1 MPPGGIDKDTG
12 EEPPPTETGKDKGE
26 KPRAAEADKD
36 KGEKTPLTETDK
48 YKSGE
53 SRTIEPDGSGSPRA
67 YDEVQVVGKKPE
79 VETETLEMDEFFGAR
94 VVNLGLAAETLP
106 GVSAVRRAQNAAE
119 PVIRGLGW
127 ERVQTQVNGLPL
139 YGACPARM
147 DPPAT
152 VVSRVAVR
160 EATVVKGLASVT
172 RGPMGTGG
180 QLAMSTDYQREEST
194 GRELHPWVEAGYDAA
209 RDGYQAATGLEGG
222 SGGLDFSVGIETM
235 RHDDFNSADGTVVP
249 AGQNGSGA
257 YLSLGH
263 RIDPSWRWRVG
274 FVGED
279 GDDIDYP
286 SLPMDTDES
295 RNRIVDG
302 GFSFQPES
310 PGGTLSSVAVRV
322 GYADVSHV
330 MSNRRKPNR
339 PMMEAETVSQA
350 NTASVGLNTTW
361 IFSSLSTLDAG
372 VDITDLGRDALRE
385 RRMTSSGMTSRDHLW
400 PDVSQADLGLF
411 AEYDRALSGAV
422 RLRLGG
428 RYDLVSSAAAAADD
442 PGLGGSTIRE
452 NYVRYYGP
460 EAAVTDRDESL
471 ASGNVLAVWSITQR
485 SSIHGGFGLAS
496 RVAGM
501 TERYFSFAPAPNGFV
516 VGNPSLRPEKK
527 REVAVGG
534 DFSGEHAQ
542 VGMSVYY
549 SDFDD
554 YINSM
559 ILEERDV
566 NGDGTL
572 DLVRGFDNVA
582 ATLYGGEAW
591 ALFRAG
597 RRWSFPVSLAY
608 VHGDNDTAG
617 TPLPEIPPLEAR
629 LAARWLLLGQRP
641 GWLELE
647 GRFVARQ
654 DRIDPA
660 FGENPT
666 PGFAV
671 WALRA
676 RVQVIPS
683 LEFRAGIENLFDR
696 QYHEHLT
703 REAFFPA
710 GGLAA
715 GDEIPQPGRA
725 FVVAARYRY

>member
-1 MPPGGIDKDTG
+1 
-12 EEPPPTETGKDKGE
+12 
-26 KPRAAEADKD
+26 
-36 KGEKTPLTETDK
+36 
-48 YKSGE
+48 
-53 SRTIEPDGSGSPRA
+53 
-67 YDEVQVVGKKPE
+67 
-79 VETETLEMDEFFGAR
+79 
-94 VVNLGLAAETLP
+94 
-106 GVSAVRRAQNAAE
+106 
-119 PVIRGLGW
+119 
-127 ERVQTQVNGLPL
+127 
-139 YGACPARM
+139 M

-160 EATVVKGLASVT
+160 DATVVKGLASVT

-180 QLAMSTDYQREEST
+180 QLVMSTDYRREETT
-194 GRELHPWVEAGYDAA
+194 GREFYPWVEAGYDDA
-209 RDGYQAATGLEGG
+209 RNGYQAAAGLEGG
-222 SGGLDFSVGIETM
+222 SGALEFSVGIETM
-235 RHDDFNSADGTVVP
+235 RHDDFSSADGTVVP
-249 AGQNGSGA
+249 AGQSGSGA

-263 RIDPSWRWRVG
+263 RIDPSWRWRAGIVA
-274 FVGED
+274 ED
-279 GDDIDYP
+279 GKDIDYP
-286 SLPMDTDES
+286 TLPMDTDETK
-295 RNRIVDG
+295 NRIVDG
-302 GFSFQPES
+302 GFSFQSGS
-310 PGGTLSSVAVRV
+310 PGGVLSEVAVRV
-322 GYADVSHV
+322 GYSDTSHV

-339 PMMEAETVSQA
+339 PMTEAETNSRA
-350 NTASVGLNTTW
+350 ETASAGLNTTW
-361 IFSSLSTLDAG
+361 VLSSLSALDVG
-372 VDITDLGRDALRE
+372 LDITGLRRDALRE

-400 PDVSQADLGLF
+400 PDVSQGDLGLF

-442 PGLGGSTIRE
+442 PGLGGATIRE
-452 NYVRYYGP
+452 NYVRYYGS
-460 EAAVTDRDESL
+460 EAAITDRNESL
-471 ASGNVLAVWSITQR
+471 ASGNVVAVWSVTRR
-485 SSIHGGFGLAS
+485 SSIHGGLGLAS
-496 RVAGM
+496 RAAGM

-527 REVAVGG
+527 REIAIGG
-534 DFSGEHAQ
+534 DFSGDRSQA
-542 VGMSVYY
+542 GMSVYY

-559 ILEERDV
+559 ILEERDI
-566 NGDGTL
+566 NGDGAP
-572 DLVRGFDNVA
+572 DLVRGFENVA
-582 ATLYGGEAW
+582 ATLYGGEIW
-591 ALFRAG
+591 GLFRAG
-597 RRWSFPVSLAY
+597 RRWNFPVSLAY

-629 LAARWLLLGQRP
+629 LAARLMLLGRRP
-641 GWLELE
+641 GWVEIESRL
-647 GRFVARQ
+647 VDRQ

-683 LEFRAGIENLFDR
+683 VEVRAGIENLLDR